1 MPIVIRN
8 NNESPFDSLRRL
20 DEHGNEYWYGREVMP
35 LLGYSNWQPFGG
47 QREDRISVI
56 EKARLSCINS
66 GADPENHF
74 SRVTKQ
80 VVRTNNGVHDVDDW
94 VLSRFACYLV
104 AQNGD
109 PRKPEIASAQA
120 YFAISTHEAET
131 KRELEQTPPPQ
142 PALPSRQVAK
152 ETAETIQFIRTTL
165 GCSEP
170 RLAQFLIDY
179 ALNDIIVE
187 TSNQTVL
194 TGVKMSGVVEIA
206 EKMGAPVNFNNRSQL
221 GKFVK
226 RQVGHLAQQEERL
239 VNGTM
244 QKVYCYPDCNEV
256 REAINQFFQ

>member
-1 MPIVIRN
+1 MAIVVQNNN
-8 NNESPFDSLRRL
+8 NNEGTPFDSIRRV
-20 DEHGNEYWYGREVMP
+20 DEHGNEYWYARELM
-35 LLGYSNWQPFGG
+35 LILGYDKWQNFHKNVKRAYIACQNSYNTVAEHFLPTSVKTGG
-47 QREDRISVI
+47 RD
-56 EKARLSCINS
+56 A
-66 GADPENHF
+66 
-74 SRVTKQ
+74 
-80 VVRTNNGVHDVDDW
+80 DDW
-94 VLSRFACYLV
+94 KLSRLACYLV
-104 AQNGD
+104 AMNGD
-109 PRKPEIASAQA
+109 PSKPEIASAQA

-131 KRELEQTPPPQ
+131 KRELEQAPPPQ

-244 QKVYCYPDCNEV
+244 QKVYCYPDCEEV
-256 REAINQFFQ
+256 RDAIDQFFQ